1 MYSPGV
7 VATANFHVVLVGT
20 GDGEDSVYDNA
31 SRSIVNRFYMV
42 KDTFVGKDAN
52 GWSAVVDSTSSTADV
67 APSSTILF
75 NANVAPYPS
84 TLPAKGFYLTLQG
97 SGEKVVNAATTF
109 GGLTYFG
116 TNTPTAPS
124 ANSCTTA
131 QGTAKGYQVN
141 FITGAATSVVFD
153 NHGLPPSPV
162 TGVVTIATGNG
173 SDSVTT
179 PFCIGCGNPSAAA
192 GPDGTSIVGGG
203 RPPIPINPVRKRV
216 YWYLEK
222 HDN

>member
-1 MYSPGV
+1 MYPPDV
-7 VATANFHVVLVGT
+7 VATANFDVVLFGT
-20 GDGEDSVYDNA
+20 GDREHPVYDNA

-42 KDTFVGKDAN
+42 KDTFVGKDSN

-97 SGEKVVNAATTF
+97 SGEKVVNAPTTF
-109 GGLTYFG
+109 GGSTYFG

-124 ANSCTTA
+124 ATSCTTA
-131 QGTAKGYQVN
+131 QGVARGYQVN

-153 NHGLPPSPV
+153 NRGLPPSPV
-162 TGVVTIATGNG
+162 TGVVTVGTGT
-173 SDSVTT
+173 DAVTT
-179 PFCIGCGNPSAAA
+179 PFCIGCGNPASTG
-192 GPDGTSIVGGG
+192 GPDDTSIVGGG

-216 YWYLEK
+216 YWFLEK